1 MRAAEMNG
9 DARPVGGPI
18 FTSGFNALLAVIG
31 ASALVIGWRL
41 VQGLGAV
48 SAMNDGYPWG
58 IWIAYDVV
66 SGTALACGGY
76 AVALLCYVLNKGQY
90 HSLVRPAVLTSAIG
104 YSLAGFAV
112 LLDLGRYWNIWKAP
126 FLLNWNRN
134 SILLEVALCITA
146 YTVVLWIE
154 ISPAFIERW
163 RDGRSPFLR
172 AVAERL
178 TPFLN
183 RTLVWFMALG
193 ILLPTM
199 HHSSLGALML
209 IGVNKLHQLWFT
221 PLLPLMFVVSCI
233 AMGYAVVVFEAT
245 VSARLFKRP
254 HEHRMLTSLAGVM
267 VGVLTTLVGMRLV
280 DLISRQR
287 IGLAFTPDR
296 YALFFWLEMAA
307 FITPAILLAPRN
319 RRRDPGIQFLSALMM
334 MVAGTLYRF
343 DVFLVGFN
351 PGPQF
356 SYFPSAF
363 EILVTLGLIAVE
375 VAAYLAIVKRF
386 PILSG
391 APELAPTVPFVSGLK
406 AAS

>member
-1 MRAAEMNG
+1 VKGAEING
-9 DARPVGGPI
+9 EARPVGGPI
-18 FTSGFNALLAVIG
+18 FTTAFKVLLAIIG
-31 ASALVIGWRL
+31 AAVLVIGWR
-41 VQGLGAV
+41 VYRGLGAV

-76 AVALLCYVLNKGQY
+76 AVALLCYVLNKGRY
-90 HSLVRPAVLTSAIG
+90 HSLVRPAVLTSALG
-104 YSLAGFAV
+104 YSIAGFSV
-112 LLDLGRYWNIWKAP
+112 LLDLGRYWNIGRAP

-134 SILLEVALCITA
+134 SILLEVALCISA

-154 ISPAFIERW
+154 LSPAFIESW
-163 RDGRSPFLR
+163 RDSSSGLLR
-172 AVAERL
+172 GIAQRL

-183 RTLVWFMALG
+183 RTILWFMALG

-209 IGVNKLHQLWFT
+209 IGLTKVHQLWFT

-245 VSARLFKRP
+245 VSARLFNRP
-254 HEHRMLTSLAGVM
+254 HEHAMLTSLSGVM

-280 DLISRQR
+280 DLISRER
-287 IGLAFTPDR
+287 IGLAFVADR

-307 FITPAILLAPRN
+307 FITPAVLLAPKN
-319 RRRDPGIQFLSALMM
+319 WRRDPGIQFLAAVLMM
-334 MVAGTLYRF
+334 TAGTLYRL

-351 PGPQF
+351 PGSQF

-363 EILVTLGLIAVE
+363 ETLVTVGLIAVE
-375 VAAYLAIVKRF
+375 VAAYVAIVKRF

-391 APELAPTVPFVSGLK
+391 VPAEAGIRFAG
-406 AAS
+406 AHA

>member
-1 MRAAEMNG
+1 VNAVALNG
-9 DARPVGGPI
+9 HAQPVGGPI
-18 FTSGFNALLAVIG
+18 VTPLFRVLLAVVAI
-31 ASALVIGWRL
+31 SAAIIGWRL

-48 SAMNDGYPWG
+48 TAMNDGYPWG

-90 HSLVRPAVLTSAIG
+90 HSLVRPAVLTSALG
-104 YSLAGFAV
+104 YSIAGFSV

-134 SILLEVALCITA
+134 SILLEVALCISA

-154 ISPAFIERW
+154 LSPAFIEEW
-163 RDGRSPFLR
+163 RDSSSAVLR
-172 AVAERL
+172 GISERL

-183 RTLVWFMALG
+183 RTLLWFMALG

-209 IGVNKLHQLWFT
+209 IGVSKLHQLWFT
-221 PLLPLMFVVSCI
+221 PLLPLLFVVSCI

-254 HEHRMLTSLAGVM
+254 HEHRMLTSLSGVM
-267 VGVLTTLVGMRLV
+267 VGVLATLVGMRVV
-280 DLISRQR
+280 DLISRQQ
-287 IGLAFTPDR
+287 IGLAFTADR

-307 FITPAILLAPRN
+307 FVTPAVLLAPKDW
-319 RRRDPGIQFLSALMM
+319 RRDPGVQFISALLMM
-334 MVAGTLYRF
+334 FAGTMYRF
-343 DVFLVGFN
+343 DVFLIGYN
-351 PGPQF
+351 PGSQF
-356 SYFPSAF
+356 AYFPSAF
-363 EILVTLGLIAVE
+363 ETLVTIGLVAVE

-391 APELAPTVPFVSGLK
+391 APTTAGPRLAG
-406 AAS
+406 ARA

>member
-1 MRAAEMNG
+1 VRGADINGEARAI
-9 DARPVGGPI
+9 GGPI
-18 FTSGFNALLAVIG
+18 FTPGFNVLLGIVA
-31 ASALVIGWRL
+31 ASGLVIGWRL
-41 VQGLGAV
+41 LRGLGAV
-48 SAMNDGYPWG
+48 TALNDGYPWG

-90 HSLVRPAVLTSAIG
+90 HSLVRPAVLTSALG

-126 FLLNWNRN
+126 LLLNWNRN
-134 SILLEVALCITA
+134 SILLEVALCIAA

-154 ISPAFIERW
+154 LSPAFIESW
-163 RDGRSPFLR
+163 RDSSSAVLR
-172 AVAERL
+172 GISARL

-183 RTLVWFMALG
+183 RTLLWFMALG

-221 PLLPLMFVVSCI
+221 PLLPLLFVVSCI
-233 AMGYAVVVFEAT
+233 AMGYAVVVFETT
-245 VSARLFKRP
+245 VSSRLFKRP
-254 HEHRMLTSLAGVM
+254 HEHAMLTSLSGVM
-267 VGVLTTLVGMRLV
+267 VGVLGTLVGMRLV

-287 IGLAFTPDR
+287 IGLAFAADR

-307 FITPAILLAPRN
+307 FITPAVLLAPKAW
-319 RRRDPGIQFLSALMM
+319 RRDPGVQFLSAVLM

-343 DVFLVGFN
+343 DVFLIGFN

-363 EILVTLGLIAVE
+363 ELLVTVGLIAIE
-375 VAAYLAIVKRF
+375 VMAYLAIVKRF

-391 APELAPTVPFVSGLK
+391 VP
-406 AAS
+406 AAAGTRYAGAHA

>member
-1 MRAAEMNG
+1 
-9 DARPVGGPI
+9 V
-18 FTSGFNALLAVIG
+18 V
-31 ASALVIGWRL
+31 VIGWRL

-48 SAMNDGYPWG
+48 SALNDGYPWG

-76 AVALLCYVLNKGQY
+76 AVALLCYVLNRGQY
-90 HSLVRPAVLTSAIG
+90 HSLVRPAVLTSALG

-134 SILLEVALCITA
+134 SILLEVALCISA

-154 ISPAFIERW
+154 VSPAFIERW
-163 RDGRSPFLR
+163 RDSSSPFLR
-172 AVAERL
+172 GIAARL

-183 RTLVWFMALG
+183 RTLLWFMALG

-221 PLLPLMFVVSCI
+221 PLLPLLFVVSCV

-254 HEHRMLTSLAGVM
+254 HEHAMLTSLSGVM

-287 IGLAFTPDR
+287 IGLAFVPDR

-307 FITPAILLAPRN
+307 FVTPAVLLAPKAW
-319 RRRDPGIQFLSALMM
+319 RRDPGVQFISALLM

-356 SYFPSAF
+356 SYFPSVF
-363 EILVTLGLIAVE
+363 ETVVTVGLIAIE

-391 APELAPTVPFVSGLK
+391 G
-406 AAS
+406 AASAGLRPAGAHA

>member
-1 MRAAEMNG
+1 MKAVNG
-9 DARPVGGPI
+9 HARPVGGPLL
-18 FTSGFNALLAVIG
+18 TPMTEALLALVG
-31 ASALVIGWRL
+31 ASVLVLAWRFYS
-41 VQGLGAV
+41 GLGAV
-48 SAMNDGYPWG
+48 TALNDGYPWG

-76 AVALLCYVLNKGQY
+76 AIALLCYVLNKGQY
-90 HSLVRPAVLTSAIG
+90 HSLVRPAILTSALG

-112 LLDLGRYWNIWKAP
+112 LLDLGRYFNIWKAP

-134 SILLEVALCITA
+134 SILLEVALCISA

-154 ISPAFIERW
+154 LSPAFIEGW
-163 RDGRSPFLR
+163 RDSRSSLLR
-172 AVAERL
+172 GIADRL
-178 TPFLN
+178 TPFLD
-183 RTLVWFMALG
+183 RTLLWFMALG

-221 PLLPLMFVVSCI
+221 PLLPLMFVVTCI

-254 HEHRMLTSLAGVM
+254 HEHAMLTSLSGVM
-267 VGVLTTLVGMRLV
+267 VGVLTTVVGMRIV

-296 YALFFWLEMAA
+296 YALFFWIEMAA
-307 FITPAILLAPRN
+307 FIAPAVLLAPKEW
-319 RRRDPGIQFLSALMM
+319 RRDPGVQFISALLMM
-334 MVAGTLYRF
+334 AAGTLYRF
-343 DVFLVGFN
+343 DVFLIGYN
-351 PGPQF
+351 PGSQF
-356 SYFPSAF
+356 SYFPSVS
-363 EILVTLGLIAVE
+363 ETTLTLGLIAVE
-375 VAAYLAIVKRF
+375 VLAYLAIVKRF

-391 APELAPTVPFVSGLK
+391 AP
-406 AAS
+406 AASRLVGAHS